1 MTAIAMIAS
10 ARSTAMNDELRHN
23 QLPPSDG
30 SEDRP
35 DGFVSL
41 AILAF
46 VVVAPLIYFGP
57 ELGAIEAWFVDVYR
71 MIDGWVAPI
80 REFVVG

>member
-1 MTAIAMIAS
+1 M
-10 ARSTAMNDELRHN
+10 RDERPHV
-23 QLPPSDG
+23 QLPPPEG

-46 VVVAPLIYFGP
+46 VLVAPLIYFGP
-57 ELGAIEAWFVDVYR
+57 QLGAIESWFVDIHWT
-71 MIDGWVAPI
+71 IDSWVAPI
-80 REFVVG
+80 RESVLE